1 MVTLTTATEAVN
13 HWAPEAARI
22 DHTLHNLDDLL
33 PQTTEGQT
41 PIAEETRQDVED
53 ALMRARL
60 GMDTV
65 LGVYS
70 WVLFHEQTVIQRYQP
85 HLDLPPRQRPAP
97 AAGLVAPSSAN
108 AVNDVQAKGSNR

>member
-22 DHTLHNLDDLL
+22 DHMLHNFDDLL
-33 PQTTEGQT
+33 PETDEGQT

-53 ALMRARL
+53 ALMQARL

-65 LGVYS
+65 LGAYS
-70 WVLFHEQTVIQRYQP
+70 RVLFHERTVIQRYQP
-85 HLDLPPRQRPAP
+85 HLVSPQAMASTRSGAGSTQFGLRGERRP
-97 AAGLVAPSSAN
+97 GE
-108 AVNDVQAKGSNR
+108 RE